1 MQMYILGEKQNYRK
15 VTVLDDCEEKE
26 SVMTLTQ
33 KKKKNEI
40 ITHFTWMSLDACLA

>member
-1 MQMYILGEKQNYRK
+1 MCMQMYILGEKQNYRK

-33 KKKKNEI
+33 KKKKEI
-40 ITHFTWMSLDACLA
+40 ITHFT